1 MRAAPTLAEGFPDIS
16 GMTVARQAH
25 WGRWLAAAA
34 ILVVLAAIGRAFV
47 NGQIEW
53 TYVSRFLTAKVILEG
68 ITNTMVMA
76 VLAMALG
83 IVLGVVVAIMRLSSN
98 PVLASV
104 AAGYTWLFRGTPLIL
119 QLLLWF
125 NLALVFPTIGIPGL
139 WSARAVDVMTPFLS
153 ALLGLGIN
161 QGAYTS
167 EVMRAG
173 MLSVDVG
180 QYEAAQAIGMGRL
193 RALRRIIL
201 PQAMRVV
208 IPPLGNEFIGMV
220 KATSLASVIQ
230 YPEVL
235 HNAENI
241 YYANSRVIELLIVA
255 GSWYLL
261 VVSILTPLQMLLER
275 RFARGALQ
283 ISPMTQPLVAIR
295 SVSKNFGEF
304 QALNRVSLDVR
315 AGEVL
320 CLIGAS
326 GSGKTTLLRCI
337 NQLTSIDSGGIWL
350 DGELLGVREEGG
362 RLHRLTER
370 QIARQRL
377 KTGMVFQRFNLFP
390 HKTALENIT
399 EGPVQ
404 VQGRSREDARA
415 EAMELLGRVG
425 LVAKADAY
433 PSQLSG
439 GQQQRVAIARAL
451 AMKPMLMLF
460 DEPTSAL
467 DPELVGEVLAVMKE
481 LARSGMT
488 MMVVTHELGFAREVA
503 DTVVYMDHGAIVE
516 SGPATEVLGKPR
528 EVRTQSFLSAVI

>member
-1 MRAAPTLAEGFPDIS
+1 MKPVPALAEGFPDLS
-16 GMTVARQAH
+16 GMRIAREPH
-25 WGRWLAAAA
+25 WFRWLSAAL
-34 ILVVLAAIGRAFV
+34 IVLVLAAIVRAFAG
-47 NGQIEW
+47 GQIEW
-53 TYVSRFLTAKVILEG
+53 SYVSRFLTAKVILEG
-68 ITNTMVMA
+68 IVNTMVMA

-83 IVLGVVVAIMRLSSN
+83 IVLGVVVAVMRLSPN
-98 PVLASV
+98 PVLKTV

-139 WSARAVDVMTPFLS
+139 WSARAVDVMTPFLA

-173 MLSVDVG
+173 MLSVDIG

-208 IPPLGNEFIGMV
+208 IAAARQRVHRHGEGNVARERHPVSGTV
-220 KATSLASVIQ
+220 AQRRK
-230 YPEVL
+230 
-235 HNAENI
+235 H
-241 YYANSRVIELLIVA
+241 LLRQFA
-255 GSWYLL
+255 RDRAADRCRAL
-261 VVSILTPLQMLLER
+261 VPARGLDPDAAPDAARTPLCPR
-275 RFARGALQ
+275 HIAARA
-283 ISPMTQPLVAIR
+283 MTKPLVAIR
-295 SVSKNFGEF
+295 SVSKSFGEF
-304 QALNRVSLDVR
+304 QALRSVSLDVWP
-315 AGEVL
+315 GEVM

-337 NQLTSIDSGGIWL
+337 NQLAAIDAGGIWL
-350 DGELLGVREEGG
+350 DGELLGVREQSG
-362 RLHRLTER
+362 RLYRLSER
-370 QIARQRL
+370 EIGRQRL

-399 EGPVQ
+399 EGPLQ
-404 VQGRSREDARA
+404 VQGRKSDEVRA
-415 EAMELLGRVG
+415 EALELLRRVG
-425 LVAKADAY
+425 LSAKADWY
-433 PSQLSG
+433 PAQLSG

-481 LARSGMT
+481 LATSGMT

-503 DTVVYMDHGAIVE
+503 DRVVYMDQGAIVE
-516 SGPATEVLGKPR
+516 QGRASDVLGAPR
-528 EVRTQSFLSAVI
+528 EERTKAFLSAVI

>member
-1 MRAAPTLAEGFPDIS
+1 MRAAPTFAGGFPDIS
-16 GMTVARQAH
+16 EMTVARQVH
-25 WGRWLAAAA
+25 WQRWLAAAA

-53 TYVSRFLTAKVILEG
+53 TYVGRFLTAKVILEG

-98 PVLASV
+98 PVLVSV

-125 NLALVFPTIGIPGL
+125 NLALIFPTIGIPGL

-230 YPEVL
+230 YPELL
-235 HNAENI
+235 HSAENI

-255 GSWYLL
+255 GFWYLL

-275 RFARGALQ
+275 HFARGTPQ
-283 ISPMTQPLVAIR
+283 I
-295 SVSKNFGEF
+295 
-304 QALNRVSLDVR
+304 NR
-315 AGEVL
+315 
-320 CLIGAS
+320 
-326 GSGKTTLLRCI
+326 
-337 NQLTSIDSGGIWL
+337 
-350 DGELLGVREEGG
+350 
-362 RLHRLTER
+362 
-370 QIARQRL
+370 
-377 KTGMVFQRFNLFP
+377 
-390 HKTALENIT
+390 
-399 EGPVQ
+399 
-404 VQGRSREDARA
+404 
-415 EAMELLGRVG
+415 
-425 LVAKADAY
+425 
-433 PSQLSG
+433 
-439 GQQQRVAIARAL
+439 
-451 AMKPMLMLF
+451 
-460 DEPTSAL
+460 
-467 DPELVGEVLAVMKE
+467 
-481 LARSGMT
+481 
-488 MMVVTHELGFAREVA
+488 
-503 DTVVYMDHGAIVE
+503 
-516 SGPATEVLGKPR
+516 
-528 EVRTQSFLSAVI
+528 

>member
-1 MRAAPTLAEGFPDIS
+1 MRVAPTLAEGFPDIS
-16 GMTVARQAH
+16 GMTVARQVH

-53 TYVSRFLTAKVILEG
+53 TYVNRFLTAKVILEG

-76 VLAMALG
+76 VLAMVLG

-173 MLSVDVG
+173 ILSVDVG

-283 ISPMTQPLVAIR
+283 ITR
-295 SVSKNFGEF
+295 
-304 QALNRVSLDVR
+304 
-315 AGEVL
+315 
-320 CLIGAS
+320 
-326 GSGKTTLLRCI
+326 
-337 NQLTSIDSGGIWL
+337 
-350 DGELLGVREEGG
+350 
-362 RLHRLTER
+362 
-370 QIARQRL
+370 
-377 KTGMVFQRFNLFP
+377 
-390 HKTALENIT
+390 
-399 EGPVQ
+399 
-404 VQGRSREDARA
+404 
-415 EAMELLGRVG
+415 
-425 LVAKADAY
+425 
-433 PSQLSG
+433 
-439 GQQQRVAIARAL
+439 
-451 AMKPMLMLF
+451 
-460 DEPTSAL
+460 
-467 DPELVGEVLAVMKE
+467 
-481 LARSGMT
+481 
-488 MMVVTHELGFAREVA
+488 
-503 DTVVYMDHGAIVE
+503 
-516 SGPATEVLGKPR
+516 
-528 EVRTQSFLSAVI
+528 